1 MGKRFFPITLS
12 LIHSIMT
19 AYGRR
24 YYHIKC
30 INLLHPNIQ
39 FSRLHS
45 LLLIALSWFSQSYSH
60 YYCHRCKKPF
70 S

>member
-24 YYHIKC
+24 FYHIKC

-39 FSRLHS
+39 FSRIHS
-45 LLLIALSWFSQSYSH
+45 LLLIALS
-60 YYCHRCKKPF
+60 
-70 S
+70 